1 MTEPKVPRPHESI
14 AAFLL
19 ALAAVTTAWCSLQA
33 THWHGQQARAAAQS
47 NALRIQV
54 VRAESLADT
63 QQQVDIAT
71 FMQWVNATNGGDAK
85 LAAFYR
91 SRFRTEFTPAFDAW
105 LATKPLVTPGA
116 PPTPFVMKQYTLKA
130 REDAERYDAQST
142 RSIARAV
149 TYIQRAESYVL
160 AVVLLS
166 LTLFFAA
173 TGSRF
178 GSPRVRTL
186 MVALA
191 GTLFV
196 GTVVWIALLP
206 KGISV

>member
-1 MTEPKVPRPHESI
+1 VTTPGAPRRHEAI
-14 AAFLL
+14 AALLL

-33 THWHGQQARAAAQS
+33 THWHGEQARSAARS

-54 VRAESLADT
+54 VSAQGLADS

-71 FMQWVNATNGGDAK
+71 FIQWVNAYNAGDAK
-85 LAAFYR
+85 LADFYR
-91 SRFRTEFTPAFDAW
+91 RRFRPEFEPAFAAW
-105 LATKPLVTPGA
+105 LATKPLKTAGA
-116 PPTPFVMKQYTLKA
+116 PPTPFAMKEYVLQA
-130 REDAERYDAQST
+130 RQDAARLDATSAAAA
-142 RSIARAV
+142 SRAGRC
-149 TYIQRAESYVL
+149 IQRAESYVL

-178 GSPRVRTL
+178 GSTRVRTV
-186 MVALA
+186 MVGIA
-191 GTLFV
+191 GLLFL
-196 GTVVWIALLP
+196 GTVIWIATLP